1 MTTLKQLLELT
12 SAIITLIKWFIV
24 EEKKMRAEAA
34 VAKSNESMDQSPVEG
49 ELDHASLGHTT
60 AALAS
65 VRIEPIK
72 DRSKH

>member
-49 ELDHASLGHTT
+49 ELDHA